1 MTDRAKAILNSPWFI
16 MAVVL
21 SAVLRIDDDV
31 KEWDY
36 IMHLVG
42 LTLAHAFVAVV
53 VVAIGIA
60 MFDGKKPPPPS

>member
-1 MTDRAKAILNSPWFI
+1 
-16 MAVVL
+16 
-21 SAVLRIDDDV
+21 
-31 KEWDY
+31 
-36 IMHLVG
+36 MHLVG